1 MTNIVRKDHFHL
13 SWIYV
18 FELMCFNLRF
28 IQITNHLNKMK
39 TKSEQTTLMNNEEK
53 TLKTD
58 LPNFK
63 SLSESSKEDWE
74 EIIAKQKVHFKT
86 LPDRILNHLK
96 MLDGDY
102 AGFPVDRLQHSLQTA
117 ELAAIDGRDEEY
129 IVCALLH
136 DIGDN
141 LGPVNHPDIA
151 AAILHPFVS
160 EANHWMVKHHGIFQ
174 GYNFFHH
181 LGMDRNMRET
191 YRKSPYFDHT
201 AEFIA
206 KYDDIAFD
214 SDKPKLGLEEFE
226 PMVRRVLKEPKNTI
240 YNFKRY

>member
-18 FELMCFNLRF
+18 FQLMCFNLGF

-86 LPDRILNHLK
+86 LPDRI
-96 MLDGDY
+96 
-102 AGFPVDRLQHSLQTA
+102 
-117 ELAAIDGRDEEY
+117 
-129 IVCALLH
+129 
-136 DIGDN
+136 
-141 LGPVNHPDIA
+141 
-151 AAILHPFVS
+151 
-160 EANHWMVKHHGIFQ
+160 
-174 GYNFFHH
+174 
-181 LGMDRNMRET
+181 
-191 YRKSPYFDHT
+191 
-201 AEFIA
+201 
-206 KYDDIAFD
+206 
-214 SDKPKLGLEEFE
+214 
-226 PMVRRVLKEPKNTI
+226 
-240 YNFKRY
+240 